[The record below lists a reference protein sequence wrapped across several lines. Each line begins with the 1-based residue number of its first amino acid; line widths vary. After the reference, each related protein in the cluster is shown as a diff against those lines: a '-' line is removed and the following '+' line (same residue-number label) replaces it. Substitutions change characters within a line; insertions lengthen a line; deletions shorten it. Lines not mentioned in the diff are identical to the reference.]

1 MKNYRFIHFVAS
13 LVLLVSANSNYSQNI
28 GTIFTSVKAE
38 ELYGSVISAVEISK
52 DSLLEILNKT
62 NDYVML
68 NIVEEKAVF
77 LDQSR
82 NVISGHKISIKESDV
97 FYKCS
102 KSKIIELI
110 DLENSLNLSIEI
122 RSDRLTISNN
132 NYTLEELF
140 PCPPYCE

>member
-1 MKNYRFIHFVAS
+1 MKSDKIILLAAA
-13 LVLLVSANSNYSQNI
+13 LILLVSSNCNHCQSI

-110 DLENSLNLSIEI
+110 DLVNSLNLSIEI
-122 RSDRLTISNN
+122 RADSLTISNN